1 MARRGRGGS
10 TVLRGHHDLPVRQ
23 SKRTAV
29 SVPDEDAALLDDRTA
44 ELSIGSHNWTR
55 RALIGLNVEFKAAL
69 NRIIP
74 VDRRGLSI
82 DQQVLQRRSRID
94 ILVANFLRLSDKE
107 IKNMQYAGRYL
118 AASSHGLSTHDCA
131 LFQRHPPWIPLARAL
146 CLFGLLALLPMSAQV
161 TTSTIAGVVTDSG
174 GGAIPNVRVV
184 ATVASTGQQRESTTN
199 DAGEYVVPQLA
210 PGSYKITASVTGFQT
225 AVVPNVPLDIAERAI
240 VNLTLQVGQ
249 VSEQVT
255 VTGTSAPLL
264 EMETASLG
272 QVVTQKAINDL
283 PLNGRNYLMLGSLS
297 PGVMPQL
304 PAGTGPASFVAST
317 TGRSDRSLLVGGQR
331 ESSTSYLFDGVEM
344 RNPRVGDSAITPSL
358 DAVQEFKIQRN
369 FFQAEFGAS
378 PGIINV
384 ASRGGGNGFHGSLFE
399 FIRNDAMDARNFFA
413 STTEPFKRN
422 QFGGS
427 AGGFVKRDKIFF
439 FGNYEGFRQRLGVI
453 QRGTF
458 PTQALLSG
466 SFSGQ
471 PTIYDPLT
479 FDAAANARAA
489 FPGNQIPASR
499 INTVSKNFLPYIP
512 VINTPGANN
521 VQGTPVQR
529 LDDNQYNLRGDWLI
543 NSKHSVFGRYS
554 RQNAP
559 LTPAALVP
567 FGGAL
572 VESKGISA
580 LAQLTSSLSPTLV
593 NVARASYTYMAL
605 FGKQVPV
612 DKNIAQQIGI
622 TGVSTSAINW
632 GVPNVAWQGYS
643 GIGSNGL
650 TQGNRLNNYFLSD
663 DMTVI
668 RGAHTIKT
676 GYNVQQSRLL
686 LDSDNGPRGSFTFN
700 SSFTAALDPVTGNPV
715 PNTGG
720 GVADFL
726 LGFPTN
732 MSGAVGTSLTH
743 FTYLSQNLYVQDDW
757 KVTKQLTLNYGLRWE
772 FQGPPTPI
780 DQEINHV
787 YGFDFKTG
795 KQLFPTLH
803 QVRNSIINPDY
814 RNFAPRFGFAYNP
827 TALQSWVFRG
837 GIGIYYDQTQ
847 LNETQ
852 FITNGPPIFTQQN
865 VNVTGRGLP
874 VYQFGVNTLPV
885 VSIPP
890 VDNNY
895 ITPAGTNLFVEEATG
910 KKPRVYMWT
919 ASVQKSLP
927 RGWLFEGAY
936 VGSHGRRFSKR
947 YNGYSNVTPGV
958 LYDVTPGV
966 ATRYPQLN
974 QMLYSSQA
982 GWSDFNALNLKLE
995 RRFANGFQLLM
1006 AETWAKSID
1015 SDSAGSFGSP
1025 NLNPANFQLD
1035 KGPSDF
1041 DIRHRFVT
1049 SLVYEL
1055 PFGRGKQFL
1064 GNIGKIPDIV
1074 VGGWQVNAIAY
1085 WQTGNQ
1091 RSVTSTNLTGISY
1104 VTQRADATGLA
1115 PGAKF
1120 GNITPGQGFG
1130 GANTSRYWFNPAAFS
1145 PALPLKFGT
1154 SGRDIITAPSW
1165 TNFDISAFKNV
1176 KATESVTVQFRAEAF
1191 NALNS
1196 VKFFP
1201 PDMSVVSPTFA
1212 TLQSADRPRVM
1223 QLALRLTF

>member
-1 MARRGRGGS
+1 M
-10 TVLRGHHDLPVRQ
+10 
-23 SKRTAV
+23 
-29 SVPDEDAALLDDRTA
+29 
-44 ELSIGSHNWTR
+44 
-55 RALIGLNVEFKAAL
+55 
-69 NRIIP
+69 
-74 VDRRGLSI
+74 
-82 DQQVLQRRSRID
+82 
-94 ILVANFLRLSDKE
+94 
-107 IKNMQYAGRYL
+107 
-118 AASSHGLSTHDCA
+118 
-131 LFQRHPPWIPLARAL
+131 
-146 CLFGLLALLPMSAQV
+146 
-161 TTSTIAGVVTDSG
+161 
-174 GGAIPNVRVV
+174 
-184 ATVASTGQQRESTTN
+184 
-199 DAGEYVVPQLA
+199 
-210 PGSYKITASVTGFQT
+210 
-225 AVVPNVPLDIAERAI
+225 
-240 VNLTLQVGQ
+240 GQ

-255 VTGTSAPLL
+255 VTGTAAPLL

-283 PLNGRNYLMLGSLS
+283 PLNGRNYLTLGSLS

-304 PAGTGPASFVAST
+304 PAASGSASFVAST

-331 ESSTSYLFDGVEM
+331 ESSTSYLYDGVEM
-344 RNPRVGDSAITPSL
+344 RNPRVGDSSITPSL

-369 FFQAEFGAS
+369 FFQAEFGNS

-384 ASRGGGNGFHGSLFE
+384 ASRGGTNAFHGSLFE
-399 FIRNDAMDARNFFA
+399 FLRNDAMDARNFFS
-413 STTEPFKRN
+413 STSEPFKRN

-427 AGGFVKRDKIFF
+427 AGGFVKKDKIFF
-439 FGNYEGFRQRLGVI
+439 FGNFEEFLQRLGVI

-458 PTQALLSG
+458 PTQALLNG
-466 SFSGQ
+466 DFSGQ

-479 FDAAANARAA
+479 YDPATNTRKA

-499 INTVSKNFLPYIP
+499 INTISKNFLPYIP
-512 VINTPGANN
+512 VVNTPGANN

-529 LDDNQYNLRGDWLI
+529 LDDKQYNVRGDWLI
-543 NSKHSVFGRYS
+543 NSTNSLFGRYTW
-554 RQNAP
+554 QNAP
-559 LTPAALVP
+559 LVPASLVP
-567 FGGAL
+567 LGGSL
-572 VESKGISA
+572 VTSKGISA
-580 LAQLTSSLSPTLV
+580 VAQLTSSFSPTLV
-593 NVARASYTYMAL
+593 NVARASYTYMTL

-650 TQGNRLNNYFLSD
+650 TQGNVLNNYFLSD
-663 DMTVI
+663 DLTWI
-668 RGAHTIKT
+668 RGGHTIKA
-676 GYNVQQSRLL
+676 GYNIQQSRLL

-700 SSFTAALDPVTGNPV
+700 ASFTAALDPVTGNPV
-715 PNTGG
+715 ANSGG

-726 LGFPTN
+726 LGYPTN

-743 FTYLSQNLYVQDDW
+743 FTYFTHNLYLQDDW
-757 KVTKQLTLNYGLRWE
+757 KITKSFTLNYGLRWE

-780 DQEINHV
+780 DQELNHV

-795 KQLFPTLH
+795 KQLFPTLG

-814 RNFAPRFGFAYNP
+814 KDFAPRLGFAYNP
-827 TALQSWVFRG
+827 GRFQSWVFRG

-847 LNETQ
+847 TNETQ

-885 VSIPP
+885 VSIPQ
-890 VDNNY
+890 VDSNY

-910 KKPRVYMWT
+910 RKPREYMWT
-919 ASVQKSLP
+919 TSIQKSLP
-927 RGWLFEGAY
+927 AGWLFEGAY
-936 VGSHGRRFSKR
+936 VGSHGRRLSKR
-947 YNGYSNVTPGV
+947 YNAYSNVTPGV

-995 RRFANGFQLLM
+995 RRFANGLQILM
-1006 AETWAKSID
+1006 AETWSKSID
-1015 SDSAGSFGSP
+1015 TDSAGSYGSP

-1064 GNIGKIPDIV
+1064 SSVGKAADLV
-1074 VGGWQVNAIAY
+1074 VGGWQVNTIAY
-1085 WQTGNQ
+1085 WQTGNE
-1091 RSVTSTNLTGISY
+1091 RSVSSTNLTGISY
-1104 VTQRADATGLA
+1104 VTQRADATGIA
-1115 PGAKF
+1115 PGSQF
-1120 GNITPGQGFG
+1120 RNITPGQDFG
-1130 GANTSRYWFNPAAFS
+1130 GANTSRFWFNPAAFS
-1145 PALPLKFGT
+1145 PTLPLKFGT

-1165 TNFDISAFKNV
+1165 TNFDISAFKDFRIR
-1176 KATESVTVQFRAEAF
+1176 ESMILQFRAEAF
-1191 NALNS
+1191 NAFNN

-1201 PDMSVVSPTFA
+1201 PDMNVVSPTFA